1 MLLRMYSGS
10 SIQVKR
16 TLESVVKVIG
26 HMMSRLV
33 LFQRKIPYLHP
44 LQYPLPEIA
53 FFVDHFGVSVRVH
66 LLCDWN
72 WVNCQAVLRVT
83 APALLRLGDIVG
95 DRSYHESFD

>member
-16 TLESVVKVIG
+16 TLESDVVKGVTW

-53 FFVDHFGVSVRVH
+53 FFLIILAFLSECISCVIG
-66 LLCDWN
+66 
-72 WVNCQAVLRVT
+72 T
-83 APALLRLGDIVG
+83 G
-95 DRSYHESFD
+95 